1 MCMSDY
7 LEFSIILF
15 YVLCAILLWMYISA
29 NNKSNLSIILI
40 KSSWLLAISF
50 HFLSLT
56 EILVSNNVNM
66 SLFNALSLVGFL
78 LSTSVLITSFF
89 SNTLYLG
96 LIILPINAVL
106 FLFYNSDTQLVISDN
121 NFIIGHIIASLI
133 SYSVLGI
140 GATQALILKI
150 KERQLQSNKIS
161 NFINALPSLDELDR
175 FLFNIL
181 FSGVVLLS
189 LSLISGLI
197 FLDNIFSTFI
207 LHKTILSITAWMVF
221 VLLLSGRLYYGWR
234 GQKAANLTLIGFFV
248 LFCSY
253 FGAKS
258 FVQIFF

>member
-15 YVLCAILLWMYISA
+15 YILCAILLWMYISA
-29 NNKSNLSIILI
+29 NNKSNLSIVLI

-78 LSTSVLITSFF
+78 LSTSVLITSFY

-121 NFIIGHIIASLI
+121 SFIIGHIIASLI

-181 FSGVVLLS
+181 F
-189 LSLISGLI
+189 
-197 FLDNIFSTFI
+197 
-207 LHKTILSITAWMVF
+207 
-221 VLLLSGRLYYGWR
+221 
-234 GQKAANLTLIGFFV
+234 
-248 LFCSY
+248 
-253 FGAKS
+253 
-258 FVQIFF
+258 